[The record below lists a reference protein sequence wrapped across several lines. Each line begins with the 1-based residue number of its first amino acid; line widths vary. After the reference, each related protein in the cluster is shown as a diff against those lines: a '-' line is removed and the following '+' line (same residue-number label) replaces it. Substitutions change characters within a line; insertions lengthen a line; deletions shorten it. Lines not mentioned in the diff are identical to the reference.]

1 MELNRDI
8 IKLARES
15 RGLSQGELSDM
26 LEIKQGTLSKIENEF
41 LSVDVELIEKLS
53 VLLNYPKSFFY
64 QDKKVHLVLGHY
76 RKKTS
81 TSIKNVKMQQS
92 KMTIVEWIIE
102 KLIESV
108 DMPTPNIPKWN
119 CEFDGSPDVCANYI
133 RDYWRVPKGR
143 LDNLSKLIE
152 DNGILIIPMDLGELD
167 GLSIYSYSGV
177 PIIFVNKFQSGDR
190 HRFNLAHELGHLIMH
205 FGQKIDESRD
215 IESEAHLFASELLI
229 PSREIKPHLIKINIE
244 KLAQLKTYWKVSMQA
259 IIVKAYK
266 QLGIISKSQYHYL
279 FKQMSILGYR
289 KKEPVFIP
297 VEKANLIREIVDL
310 HINELEYSISDIS
323 ELSNITEKEFSKLF
337 LEDKGSLRLIS

>member
-41 LSVDVELIEKLS
+41 LSVDEGFIEKLS
-53 VLLNYPKSFFY
+53 AILNYPESFFY

-76 RKKTS
+76 RKKITLP
-81 TSIKNVKMQQS
+81 IKEVKMQQS
-92 KMTIVEWIIE
+92 KMTIVEWIVE

-108 DMPTPNIPKWN
+108 DMPIPNIPKWN
-119 CEFDGSPDVCANYI
+119 CEFDGSPEICANYI
-133 RDYWRVPKGR
+133 RDYWKVSKGR
-143 LDNLSKLIE
+143 LDNLTKLIE
-152 DNGILIIPMDLGELD
+152 DNGVLVIPMDLGELD
-167 GLSIYSYSGV
+167 GLSIYSYSGI
-177 PIIFVNKFQSGDR
+177 PIIFVNKYQSGDR

-215 IESEAHLFASELLI
+215 IEDEAHLFASELLI
-229 PSREIKPHLIKINIE
+229 PSREIKPHLVKINIE

-289 KKEPVFIP
+289 KKEPIFIP
-297 VEKANLIREIVDL
+297 VEKASLIRDIVDL
-310 HINELEYSISDIS
+310 HINDLEYSISDMS
-323 ELSNITEKEFSKLF
+323 KLSHITEKEFLKLF
-337 LEDKGSLRLIS
+337 IEDNNSLRLVS